1 MRSRLIVAGLVVAGG
16 LALGACGS
24 GTGSSSSTTIM
35 PLTTTNF
42 VTIPTVPATTTTT
55 VPAAPGEAIA
65 GQSTYIIF
73 AGDYPSTIAKRF
85 GVKFA
90 DLLTLNGWTLVGDQF
105 IFYPTVGTEIKI
117 PA

>member
-1 MRSRLIVAGLVVAGG
+1 MRSRSIVAGLIMAGG

-24 GTGSSSSTTIM
+24 GTASSSSTTIM

-42 VTIPTVPATTTTT
+42 VTIPTVPASTTTV

-65 GQSTYIIF
+65 GQSTYVIV

-90 DLLTLNGWTLVGDQF
+90 DLLTLNGWTLVGDQVTNF
-105 IFYPTVGTEIKI
+105 PAVG
-117 PA
+117 